1 MFAFQRG
8 LGYMLMNAIGLHN
21 VDVIMAVTFVIT
33 VLVAAV
39 SGILLATAAG
49 IAEVG
54 RPPRKLS
61 SSSRRGG

>member
-8 LGYMLMNAIGLHN
+8 LGYMLMHN

-49 IAEVG
+49 IAEDG